1 MPEWLKNIL
10 GGFNLGS
17 IGNLASSIFSSV
29 ANVRMQRE
37 TNATNMQ
44 IAREQNAAAAAE
56 SEKAYERS
64 KATNQVRLMQ
74 DAGMS
79 KAGALNAIN
88 GGGSYQPAP
97 VNAGQAQ
104 APQIDLT
111 HAFDGMITAAEN
123 NKQRKAA
130 EDLQTAQIKAAE
142 EAQRKQIES
151 DERKHAAQLT
161 TQKEIAQL
169 QADTTNRNAD
179 NRLNFDREQ
188 WQALESY
195 RKEQER
201 QLKISNDLQDKLSN
215 INYQQAV
222 ENLGLTKAQKFL
234 TYTQEEKLYEELQ
247 DFLDAADSRNSARE
261 TQIAEDIVRQ
271 LCAATDF
278 EYKYLTYEY
287 INSLEGK
294 ERENAIIRAES
305 WWRLAE
311 TRFGTVAQVLGKVA
325 MTAGLIYFGKGAGLK
340 WMLKLGAPK
349 STPIGFG

>member
-1 MPEWLKNIL
+1 MIPALI
-10 GGFNLGS
+10 GS
-17 IGNLASSIFSSV
+17 MASIIGNV
-29 ANVRMQRE
+29 ANVAQTQSNNNLQMRLVE
-37 TNATNMQ
+37 EANAAQ
-44 IAREQNAAAAAE
+44 AREN
-56 SEKAYERS
+56 EKSYERS
-64 KATNQVRLMQ
+64 KATNQVGLMQ
-74 DAGMS
+74 QAGMS

-88 GGGSYQPAP
+88 GGGSYTPAP
-97 VNAGQAQ
+97 VQSAQTQ

-111 HAFDGMITAAEN
+111 HAFDGLVQVGEN
-123 NKQRKAA
+123 AKQRKAQ
-130 EDLQTAQIKAAE
+130 EDLQNAQIKAAE
-142 EAQRKQIES
+142 ESQAKQIES
-151 DERKHAAQLT
+151 EEKKHAASLE

-179 NRLNFDREQ
+179 NRLNFDKDQ

-222 ENLGLTKAQKFL
+222 ENLGFTKAQKFL

-247 DFLDAADSRNSARE
+247 DFLDAADSRESARE

-278 EYKYLTYEY
+278 QYKYLTYEY

-311 TRFGTVAQVLGKVA
+311 TRFGGVAQVIGKVA
-325 MTAGLIYFGKGAGLK
+325 MAAGLIYFGKGAGLK
-340 WMLKLGAPK
+340 WMQKLGAPATK
-349 STPIGFG
+349 PIGFG

>member
-17 IGNLASSIFSSV
+17 IGQLASSIFSNV
-29 ANVRMQRE
+29 ANVKMQRE

-123 NKQRKAA
+123 NKQRN
-130 EDLQTAQIKAAE
+130 LQEKLAKMQIKATEDAQKAQFE
-142 EAQRKQIES
+142 ENEKQRKHDVLMKDVDAANQTQHDYLEY
-151 DERKHAAQLT
+151 EKHKDNYNLSLKRYNLDKDISEQLT
-161 TQKEIAQL
+161 PRQARVLDATVSKLSAEANLTRTQKNDLAYRIAEYQSKEYKTVRDAKNLLEGL
-169 QADTTNRNAD
+169 QADFDYKITNKSFSD
-179 NRLNFDREQ
+179 YLNENYDYDEETGEYIPKQ
-188 WQALESY
+188 WQSNANKVQQGARVIWNTIFELFPVNVLLEALGGT
-195 RKEQER
+195 
-201 QLKISNDLQDKLSN
+201 
-215 INYQQAV
+215 V
-222 ENLGLTKAQKFL
+222 ENVRAI
-234 TYTQEEKLYEELQ
+234 KLL
-247 DFLDAADSRNSARE
+247 S
-261 TQIAEDIVRQ
+261 
-271 LCAATDF
+271 
-278 EYKYLTYEY
+278 
-287 INSLEGK
+287 
-294 ERENAIIRAES
+294 
-305 WWRLAE
+305 
-311 TRFGTVAQVLGKVA
+311 KV
-325 MTAGLIYFGKGAGLK
+325 K
-340 WMLKLGAPK
+340 
-349 STPIGFG
+349 

>member
-1 MPEWLKNIL
+1 MPELLKNIF

-17 IGNLASSIFSSV
+17 IGQLASSIFSSV
-29 ANVRMQRE
+29 ANVKMQRE

-151 DERKHAAQLT
+151 DERKHAAQLA

-179 NRLNFDREQ
+179 NRLEYDREYFNQ
-188 WQALESY
+188 VLVPESKERINQLKEDTKYTKEQREHFAELRPILKENAQEEVNKLKEEVKSITSLRNLEVRRFALEKIKVHIESY
-195 RKEQER
+195 FGVGIHELRNTLAYWEDRPETLYKGFHWRADALKELDSKEDALFDYINN
-201 QLKISNDLQDKLSN
+201 LKEILDEIDKLE
-215 INYQQAV
+215 A
-222 ENLGLTKAQKFL
+222 K
-234 TYTQEEKLYEELQ
+234 
-247 DFLDAADSRNSARE
+247 
-261 TQIAEDIVRQ
+261 
-271 LCAATDF
+271 
-278 EYKYLTYEY
+278 
-287 INSLEGK
+287 
-294 ERENAIIRAES
+294 
-305 WWRLAE
+305 
-311 TRFGTVAQVLGKVA
+311 
-325 MTAGLIYFGKGAGLK
+325 
-340 WMLKLGAPK
+340 
-349 STPIGFG
+349 